1 MCSVDGSIALG
12 WLCLSH
18 PRSSEMMLVIC
29 VEGTVKLCW
38 CFSWTIT
45 IWTWTKSELSCSA
58 IFSVTCELKPASRPA
73 PGPDRFSC
81 EEKSSIGG
89 TSESVCVII
98 FLHLPGIATGRTRP
112 WDYSNPSAGRDVL
125 TRYPTRGRC
134 TSLKFPVNIFQVFG
148 CQNSEENLHL
158 ILSEHSQHFWRKC
171 FLSAIF
177 ESNNSKLL
185 KCFLYLKTTGYL
197 TIIFRK

>member
-1 MCSVDGSIALG
+1 MIKELKI
-12 WLCLSH
+12 LY
-18 PRSSEMMLVIC
+18 RNEQSSEESLKAYWSPRKLQ
-29 VEGTVKLCW
+29 VE
-38 CFSWTIT
+38 F
-45 IWTWTKSELSCSA
+45 
-58 IFSVTCELKPASRPA
+58 
-73 PGPDRFSC
+73 
-81 EEKSSIGG
+81 
-89 TSESVCVII
+89 I
-98 FLHLPGIATGRTRP
+98 FLISAKNNKLDFRQLEPHAITTFWWTFKIYFISRKRNLEPWVFGYYGWSFLVHLWGSWVEITS
-112 WDYSNPSAGRDVL
+112 SNPSAGRDVL
-125 TRYPTRGRC
+125 TRYPTRGHC